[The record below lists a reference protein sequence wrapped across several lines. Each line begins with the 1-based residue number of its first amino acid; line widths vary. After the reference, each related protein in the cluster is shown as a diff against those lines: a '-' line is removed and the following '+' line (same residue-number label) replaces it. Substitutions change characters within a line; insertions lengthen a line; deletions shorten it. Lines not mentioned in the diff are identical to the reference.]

1 MNVSMDGSVVKTQ
14 MKLVEYKDGS
24 GYVFFFDGGYP
35 EDVPPYFQAVI
46 NYFNHKLEALETK
59 KEAHKPDGFLHR
71 MKEIM
76 VTLDCD
82 AKQALEIIKYEN
94 GKKVNHP

>member
-1 MNVSMDGSVVKTQ
+1 
-14 MKLVEYKDGS
+14 MKKFYNELTGETITINE
-24 GYVFFFDGGYP
+24 
-35 EDVPPYFQAVI
+35 EDLIGWRYGLTYLNLNDLGFKEVRENKQ
-46 NYFNHKLEALETK
+46 
-59 KEAHKPDGFLHR
+59 EAHKPDGFLYR

-94 GKKVNHP
+94 GN

>member
-1 MNVSMDGSVVKTQ
+1 MDGSVVKTP

-35 EDVPPYFQAVI
+35 EEVPPYFQAVI
-46 NYFNHKLEALETK
+46 NYFNRKLEALQPQQNELI
-59 KEAHKPDGFLHR
+59 HH

-76 VTLDCD
+76 LMLDCD

-94 GKKVNHP
+94 GN